1 VSPAPQTARVR
12 VVVLASGSGT
22 LAQALVDAAKD
33 PEYPAQVVAVIS
45 DRADAAVLAR
55 AEAAR
60 LPWSI
65 VALGED
71 RDEWNSRLVQ
81 ACSEHSPD
89 WIVSA
94 GFMRL
99 LGESFLAAF
108 PHRILN
114 THPALL
120 PAFPGAHGV
129 RDALEHGVK
138 VTGTTVHLVDS
149 GLDSGPILAQ
159 QAVEVLD
166 EDDVES
172 LHERIKVVEREL
184 LVRTVAALAR
194 GQIVIEGRRVRLS

>member
-1 VSPAPQTARVR
+1 MR

-22 LAQALVDAAKD
+22 LAQALMDAAKD
-33 PEYPAQVVAVIS
+33 PRYPAQVVAVVS

-60 LPWSI
+60 IPWSI
-65 VALGED
+65 VALGDD
-71 RDEWNSRLVQ
+71 RDEWNLRLVQ
-81 ACSEHSPD
+81 ACSEYSPD

-159 QAVEVLD
+159 QAIEVLD
-166 EDDVES
+166 SDDVES

-184 LVRTVAALAR
+184 LVRTVADLAQ
-194 GQIVIEGRRVRLS
+194 GTIVIEGRRVRLS